1 MLMAG
6 DRLISVN
13 DVNLDGISHATAIDM
28 LQNTPDDVILVV
40 SQPKERLY
48 RGKSG
53 IMSEDILCISYFY
66 TRLIPLFLYL
76 LLTESSSGYVPYQ
89 AKPSPKSFNSTQ
101 IREQDVDTSSEEHAG
116 TGSPSPPPQSAGP
129 PSSASSPTH
138 QNTSVSSQDS
148 RTSNVVRASKPPANG
163 VQQCLERATAGAPAA
178 SIPQLHRPE
187 PNVGLEPTPPA
198 LPPKTR
204 KAQKVSEAPKVS
216 EHSDWGDS
224 DMDEETYSSSQE
236 KLKVKK
242 VRPLCS

>member
-1 MLMAG
+1 
-6 DRLISVN
+6 
-13 DVNLDGISHATAIDM
+13 
-28 LQNTPDDVILVV
+28 
-40 SQPKERLY
+40 
-48 RGKSG
+48 
-53 IMSEDILCISYFY
+53 MSFLCISYFY
-66 TRLIPLFLYL
+66 SRLISLFLFL

-89 AKPSPKSFNSTQ
+89 ARSSLKSLNSTRM
-101 IREQDVDTSSEEHAG
+101 REQDVDTSSEEHAG

-129 PSSASSPTH
+129 SSSASSPTH
-138 QNTSVSSQDS
+138 QNISLSSQDC
-148 RTSNVVRASKPPANG
+148 RTSNVVRTSKPPANG
-163 VQQCLERATAGAPAA
+163 VQQCLERATADATA
-178 SIPQLHRPE
+178 SSIAQHRRPE
-187 PNVGLEPTPPA
+187 PNVGSDPTPPA